1 MDQTHRN
8 VQFMHLLSSNEVRE
22 ISEPGCLILIGME
35 IDFAHSITTT
45 VLDVLTLSTHVN
57 K

>member
-1 MDQTHRN
+1 MDQTQKCTIHALIKLKRG
-8 VQFMHLLSSNEVRE
+8 QE

-35 IDFAHSITTT
+35 TDFAHSITTT